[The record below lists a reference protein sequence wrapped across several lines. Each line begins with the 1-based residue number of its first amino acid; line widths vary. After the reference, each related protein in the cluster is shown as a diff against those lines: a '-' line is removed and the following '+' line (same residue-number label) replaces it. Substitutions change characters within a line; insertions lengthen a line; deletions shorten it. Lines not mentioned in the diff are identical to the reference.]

1 MNKKQASSIIENT
14 FNKAFNRDEFIDFA
28 GNLFNLRS
36 TDYSQRSV
44 GIFDTY
50 KQHVQSLEVVAKFS
64 DGKNEIDVLIVT
76 LIKDTSLDKA
86 RTMQRNFV
94 ARYLS
99 EKQGDAAIVAFT
111 SPDAEDWRFSL
122 IKMEYKFK
130 ATDTGVKVEQE
141 VTPAKRWSFLVGK
154 NENSHT
160 AQSQLVGILA
170 NDEVAPT
177 LEELEQ
183 AFSIET
189 VTNEFFAKY
198 TDLFLRMK
206 ESLDVLLE
214 NDPQLKADFESKE
227 VDTADFAKKTMG
239 QMAFLYFLQ
248 KKGWFGVA
256 PDKEWGTGVK
266 NFLREI
272 FERRNKYGENFFDDV
287 LEPLFYEA
295 LAQDRGNDAIYP
307 KLNNCR
313 MPFLNGGLFEPMNGY
328 SWETTHI
335 RLPDEL
341 FSNDTKTKEG
351 DIGDGILDVFDRY
364 NFTVNESEP
373 LEQEV
378 AVDPE
383 MLGKVFENLLP
394 ENLRKGKGAFYTPRV
409 IVHYMCQE
417 SLINYLDTET
427 NSLIPKV
434 DIESFI
440 QRGSQI
446 IQNDKSIIEQGGN
459 VGDLLLAQSISD
471 QANELDDLLANIKVC
486 DPAVGS
492 GAFPLGMLNEIV
504 TARTILGIHLRNN
517 TSAYNLKLHAI
528 SNSIY
533 GVDIDPG
540 AVEIAKLRFWLSLV
554 VEEDE
559 PTPLPN
565 LDHKIM
571 QGNSLVSQYEGIEL
585 FDDDFLNSTESIE
598 DEKNE
603 IQEKLNE
610 IQKEYFSLHSAGEF
624 TTARKTEIEEEIK
637 RLQRRLKFLNNKY
650 SNSAETGSLFD
661 APYAKKIAQQ
671 KAKLLQSKIAQYITV
686 DSKTNK
692 EDLKLEIDDLK
703 WDLIEAT
710 LEERDET
717 DKLGEIKK
725 LRKDRVKPFFIWK
738 LEFGKVFKNN
748 GGFDVVIGN
757 PPYVNT
763 KDIAKY
769 NWRSSLASEFGW
781 VDDLYNHFTHLAL
794 TLSKS
799 KGIISF
805 ITSDTFFT
813 IQSKSN
819 MRKLLLENEI
829 IHIIPTPKAFSAMV
843 DTAIF
848 IVKKNRNSCNYLLEF
863 SDIRKPNFDKLGFNK
878 QFIKSKGSEISTW
891 ERILNPLFANLNSGG
906 CYTKQIKVDL
916 FRNNLNQVFFSPSEM
931 NLQIKKNT
939 IPDINKLYERYW
951 NMIKTS
957 SDIVKNSAELDRYRT
972 TLKPGNLTLLGLVT
986 EGGQGMATG
995 NNGKF
1000 VGCLKGTKSADRI
1013 LETRY
1018 KRLYKAF
1025 TQENV
1030 LYQLYPDFLDC
1041 TTENDFNIA
1050 LSQIS
1055 EHEIRN
1061 LFDEIKL
1068 KTNRRIFG
1076 QGYLFKIIDASEVTN
1091 ISVMTD
1097 NEKKNGISNN
1107 RKDCFVMYDK
1117 GDRDGNKWFAK
1128 SPYYIKWSENSVNI
1142 LRTDKKARWQ
1152 GYDFYFRSGFCW
1164 TNVLNTNSEY
1174 IKSRIKNQSVND
1186 VGTMALYPLI
1196 KNINAKYLVCILNS
1210 YFIFK
1215 LLREFLNA
1223 SVNLQIN
1230 DMRKFPI
1237 IVPTE
1242 SKLKE
1247 FEHIFDCACTIKEK
1261 QFSEEVSKE
1270 VAMQQLDEIQKK
1282 LDKMVYSLYGIG

>member
-111 SPDAEDWRFSL
+111 SPDAQDWRFSL
-122 IKMEYKFK
+122 IKMDYKFK
-130 ATDTGVKVEQE
+130 ATDTGIKVEQE

-177 LEELEQ
+177 LDELEQ

-383 MLGKVFENLLP
+383 MLGKVFENLL
-394 ENLRKGKGAFYTPRV
+394 EIKDRKSKGAFYTPRE

-417 SLINYLDTET
+417 SLINYLETET

-440 QRGSQI
+440 QQGSQI
-446 IQNDKSIIEQGGN
+446 IQNDKSVIEQGGDKD
-459 VGDLLLAQSISD
+459 GLLLPQSISN
-471 QANELDDLLANIKVC
+471 QAEELDNLLANIKVC

-504 TARTILGIHLRNN
+504 TARTILGIHLKNN
-517 TSAYNLKLHAI
+517 PSAYNLKLHAI

-540 AVEIAKLRFWLSLV
+540 AIEIAKLRFWLSLV
-554 VEEDE
+554 VEEDK

-565 LDHKIM
+565 LEHKIM
-571 QGNSLVSQYEGIEL
+571 QGDSLMPQYEGIEL
-585 FDDDFLNSTESIE
+585 FDDDFLNNAESVN

-610 IQKEYFSLHSAGEF
+610 IQKEYFSLHNAGEF
-624 TTARKTEIEEEIK
+624 TAARKAEIEKEIK
-637 RLQRRLKFLNNKY
+637 RLQRSLKSLNTKY
-650 SNSAETGSLFD
+650 CHNVETGSLFD
-661 APYAKKIAQQ
+661 APHAKKIAQQ
-671 KAKLLQSKIAQYITV
+671 KSKLLQSKIAQYVTV

-692 EDLKLEIDDLK
+692 ENLKLEIDHLK

-710 LEERDET
+710 LEERNET
-717 DKLGEIKK
+717 DKLNKIKK

-738 LEFGKVFKNN
+738 LEFGEVFRDS

-757 PPYVNT
+757 PPYVSALE
-763 KDIAKY
+763 AK
-769 NWRSSLASEFGW
+769 
-781 VDDLYNHFTHLAL
+781 
-794 TLSKS
+794 K
-799 KGIISF
+799 
-805 ITSDTFFT
+805 T
-813 IQSKSN
+813 I
-819 MRKLLLENEI
+819 
-829 IHIIPTPKAFSAMV
+829 
-843 DTAIF
+843 
-848 IVKKNRNSCNYLLEF
+848 
-863 SDIRKPNFDKLGFNK
+863 
-878 QFIKSKGSEISTW
+878 
-891 ERILNPLFANLNSGG
+891 NPSVRD
-906 CYTKQIKVDL
+906 Q
-916 FRNNLNQVFFSPSEM
+916 
-931 NLQIKKNT
+931 
-939 IPDINKLYERYW
+939 
-951 NMIKTS
+951 
-957 SDIVKNSAELDRYRT
+957 
-972 TLKPGNLTLLGLVT
+972 
-986 EGGQGMATG
+986 
-995 NNGKF
+995 
-1000 VGCLKGTKSADRI
+1000 
-1013 LETRY
+1013 Y
-1018 KRLYKAF
+1018 KRLFSSATGAYDLY
-1025 TQENV
+1025 V
-1030 LYQLYPDFLDC
+1030 LFFELGM
-1041 TTENDFNIA
+1041 NIA
-1050 LSQIS
+1050 KDGGSLNLITPSKFLSASYAKSLRKFILEYSLVKIS
-1055 EHEIRN
+1055 DFSLIKIFESANVSTISTLICKNQLDQDVVVAKYHSLKDLREVEYITNKRKYLDFFPENMWGFLLSNNIEI
-1061 LFDEIKL
+1061 LM
-1068 KTNRRIFG
+1068 
-1076 QGYLFKIIDASEVTN
+1076 KIVTN
-1091 ISVMTD
+1091 SKTLEEV
-1097 NEKKNGISNN
+1097 
-1107 RKDCFVMYDK
+1107 
-1117 GDRDGNKWFAK
+1117 
-1128 SPYYIKWSENSVNI
+1128 
-1142 LRTDKKARWQ
+1142 
-1152 GYDFYFRSGFCW
+1152 
-1164 TNVLNTNSEY
+1164 
-1174 IKSRIKNQSVND
+1174 
-1186 VGTMALYPLI
+1186 
-1196 KNINAKYLVCILNS
+1196 
-1210 YFIFK
+1210 
-1215 LLREFLNA
+1215 A
-1223 SVNLQIN
+1223 SVNASSTAAEADEYSKYIHGNKCNNCVKMIN
-1230 DMRKFPI
+1230 TGTIGSINNFWGVKEFKNKGEKLLTPFLDLTDVSNRRCSMYKTPKLIFKKLSKK
-1237 IVPTE
+1237 IVATYDSKGEFASTNTNFVYNPDPRYSLDFLALYLN
-1242 SKLKE
+1242 SKLMDFVYKQLFGGLSMFSSFQFQSPQLRVLPIPSITE
-1247 FEHIFDCACTIKEK
+1247 INQKPFEELVKKILQAKQEGKDTADIEGKINELIYKLYDLTDEEIVIVEK
-1261 QFSEEVSKE
+1261 ASS
-1270 VAMQQLDEIQKK
+1270 
-1282 LDKMVYSLYGIG
+1282 

>member
-14 FNKAFNRDEFIDFA
+14 FNKAFNRDKFISFA

-36 TDYSQRSV
+36 TNYSQRSV

-50 KQHVQSLEVVAKFS
+50 KQHVKSLEVVAKFS
-64 DGKNEIDVLIVT
+64 DGKNEIDVLIIT

-111 SPDAEDWRFSL
+111 SPDAQDWRFSL
-122 IKMEYKFK
+122 IKMDYKFK
-130 ATDTGVKVEQE
+130 ATDTGIKVEQE

-177 LEELEQ
+177 LDELEQ

-206 ESLDVLLE
+206 EALDVLLE
-214 NDPQLKADFESKE
+214 NDSQLKSDFKDKE
-227 VDTADFAKKTMG
+227 IDTADFAKKTMG

-383 MLGKVFENLLP
+383 MLGKVFENLL
-394 ENLRKGKGAFYTPRV
+394 EIKDRKSKGAFYTPRE

-417 SLINYLDTET
+417 SLINYLETET

-440 QRGSQI
+440 QQGSQI
-446 IQNDKSIIEQGGN
+446 IQNDKSVIEQGG
-459 VGDLLLAQSISD
+459 DKDSLLLPKSISD
-471 QANELDDLLANIKVC
+471 QSERLDDLLANIKVC

-517 TSAYNLKLHAI
+517 PSAYNLKLHAI

-540 AVEIAKLRFWLSLV
+540 AIEIAKLRFWLSLV
-554 VEEDE
+554 VEEDN

-565 LDHKIM
+565 IEHKIM

-585 FDDDFLNSTESIE
+585 FDDDFLNSAES
-598 DEKNE
+598 DNNKKNE
-603 IQEKLNE
+603 IQDKLDAK
-610 IQKEYFSLHSAGEF
+610 QKEYFSLHSEGEL
-624 TTARKTEIEEEIK
+624 TVVKKSEIEEEIK
-637 RLQRRLKFLNNKY
+637 RLRRRQKFLNNKHN
-650 SNSAETGSLFD
+650 NSVETGGLFD
-661 APYAKKIAQQ
+661 TDQAKKIAQQ
-671 KAKLLQSKIAQYITV
+671 KAKLLQSKIAQYVTI

-692 EDLKLEIDDLK
+692 ENLKKEIDHLK

-710 LEERDET
+710 LEERGET
-717 DKLGEIKK
+717 GKLDEIKK

-738 LEFGKVFKNN
+738 LEFGDVFKNN

-757 PPYVNT
+757 PPYIMEDENKNAFNNLHHHSCYQGKTDIWHLFTGSGLDIVREKGVLT
-763 KDIAKY
+763 YIAK
-769 NWRSSLASEFGW
+769 NQWLCSAS
-781 VDDLYNHFTHLAL
+781 A
-794 TLSKS
+794 
-799 KGIISF
+799 
-805 ITSDTFFT
+805 
-813 IQSKSN
+813 SN
-819 MRKLLLENEI
+819 MREEIYRKSNLKKIVDFGVNMVFENASQQTMIVTLEKNLNNESHCIEYLKFAKPTKLKEIKRRISENFKNLDGLLVSRKRLPKDYSKTENLTFSSIEKEVILNKIDAKKNFEFNQKVEI
-829 IHIIPTPKAFSAMV
+829 IQGIIGGPDKAFTANKEELSNFTHDEKKYIKMLHTSTGKFYTPDTDKYIFYIHRHNFNSLDDCPNIKNQLIEYQEKLV
-843 DTAIF
+843 DRRE
-848 IVKKNRNSCNYLLEF
+848 VKKNSIKWFHLWWPRDEKFFVDGAKIVFASRTKGRNFSFTTQSFYGSRNLFFIKSDRVNLKYIVALLNSKLMCFYMDERLKHTG
-863 SDIRKPNFDKLGFNK
+863 DLLQLDKN
-878 QFIKSKGSEISTW
+878 QFIKI
-891 ERILNPLFANLNSGG
+891 PLFTPDRTQDFEKL
-906 CYTKQIKVDL
+906 VDKIIE
-916 FRNNLNQVFFSPSEM
+916 NKKM
-931 NLQIKKNT
+931 NG
-939 IPDINKLYERYW
+939 
-951 NMIKTS
+951 
-957 SDIVKNSAELDRYRT
+957 SA
-972 TLKPGNLTLLGLVT
+972 
-986 EGGQGMATG
+986 
-995 NNGKF
+995 
-1000 VGCLKGTKSADRI
+1000 
-1013 LETRY
+1013 
-1018 KRLYKAF
+1018 KRLEA
-1025 TQENV
+1025 QIDQLV
-1030 LYQLYPDFLDC
+1030 YQLYDL
-1041 TTENDFNIA
+1041 T
-1050 LSQIS
+1050 
-1055 EHEIRN
+1055 
-1061 LFDEIKL
+1061 DE
-1068 KTNRRIFG
+1068 
-1076 QGYLFKIIDASEVTN
+1076 E
-1091 ISVMTD
+1091 ISVV
-1097 NEKKNGISNN
+1097 EKTS
-1107 RKDCFVMYDK
+1107 D
-1117 GDRDGNKWFAK
+1117 
-1128 SPYYIKWSENSVNI
+1128 
-1142 LRTDKKARWQ
+1142 
-1152 GYDFYFRSGFCW
+1152 
-1164 TNVLNTNSEY
+1164 
-1174 IKSRIKNQSVND
+1174 
-1186 VGTMALYPLI
+1186 
-1196 KNINAKYLVCILNS
+1196 
-1210 YFIFK
+1210 
-1215 LLREFLNA
+1215 
-1223 SVNLQIN
+1223 
-1230 DMRKFPI
+1230 
-1237 IVPTE
+1237 
-1242 SKLKE
+1242 
-1247 FEHIFDCACTIKEK
+1247 
-1261 QFSEEVSKE
+1261 
-1270 VAMQQLDEIQKK
+1270 
-1282 LDKMVYSLYGIG
+1282 

>member
-14 FNKAFNRDEFIDFA
+14 FNKAFNRDKFISFV

-36 TDYSQRSV
+36 TDYLQRSV

-50 KQHVQSLEVVAKFS
+50 KQHVQSLEVIATFS

-76 LIKDTSLDKA
+76 LVRDTSLDKA

-111 SPDAEDWRFSL
+111 SPDAQDWRFSL
-122 IKMEYKFK
+122 IKMDYKFK
-130 ATDTGVKVEQE
+130 ATDTGIKVEQE

-177 LEELEQ
+177 LDELEQ
-183 AFSIET
+183 AFNIET

-256 PDKEWGTGVK
+256 PGKEWGTGVK

-341 FSNDTKTKEG
+341 FSNKTEVYEG
-351 DIGDGILDVFDRY
+351 NGILDIFDLY

-434 DIESFI
+434 DIELFI
-440 QRGSQI
+440 QQGSQI

-492 GAFPLGMLNEIV
+492 GAFPLGILNEIV

-517 TSAYNLKLHAI
+517 PSTYSLKLHAI

-559 PTPLPN
+559 PMPLPN

-585 FDDDFLNSTESIE
+585 FDDDFLNSAESIE
-598 DEKNE
+598 DEKSE
-603 IQEKLNE
+603 IREKLNE

-624 TTARKTEIEEEIK
+624 TSSRKTKIENEIK
-637 RLQRRLKFLNNKY
+637 RLQRKLKFLNNKHDHKV
-650 SNSAETGSLFD
+650 ETGSLFD
-661 APYAKKIAQQ
+661 VPQVKKIAQQ
-671 KAKLLQSKIAQYITV
+671 KSKLLQSKIAQYVTIE
-686 DSKTNK
+686 SRRYK
-692 EDLKLEIDDLK
+692 ENLKKEIDRLK
-703 WDLIEAT
+703 WELIEAT
-710 LEERDET
+710 LKERGET
-717 DKLGEIKK
+717 EKLNEIKK

-748 GGFDVVIGN
+748 GGFDIVIGN
-757 PPYVNT
+757 PPYVST
-763 KDIAKY
+763 KDVSKY
-769 NWRSSLASEFGW
+769 KWRSSLESEFGW
-781 VDDLYNHFTHLAL
+781 VDDLYNHFTHLAIN
-794 TLSKS
+794 LSKND
-799 KGIISF
+799 GIITF

-813 IQSKSN
+813 IQTKAN
-819 MRKLLLENEI
+819 MRALLLKNKI
-829 IHIIPTPKAFSAMV
+829 LHLISTPKAFSAMV
-843 DTAIF
+843 DTSIF
-848 IVKKNRNSCNYLLEF
+848 IVKKQNDIEDYQIKF
-863 SDIRKPNFDKLGFNK
+863 SDIRKPDFDQLGFSQSYLK
-878 QFIKSKGSEISTW
+878 TSGKSVAIW
-891 ERILNPLFANLNSGG
+891 ERILDPLFSNLKTGKY
-906 CYTKQIKVDL
+906 YTKDIPVSIFKS
-916 FRNNLNQVFFSPSEM
+916 NLNQVFFSPTEL
-931 NLQIKKNT
+931 NLQIKEKV
-939 IPDINKLYERYW
+939 IPGVKSLYDLYW
-951 NMIKTS
+951 DLIKTS
-957 SDIVKNSAELDRYRT
+957 RDISKNIDKLNKYRGS
-972 TLKPGNLTLLGLVT
+972 LSPGDLTILGLVT
-986 EGGQGMATG
+986 EGGQGMATS

-1000 VGCLKGTKSADRI
+1000 VGCLQGTKSANRI
-1013 LETRY
+1013 TETRG
-1018 KRLYKAF
+1018 KKLAEVFLKEKKLF
-1025 TQENV
+1025 E
-1030 LYQLYPDFLDC
+1030 LYPVFSSC
-1041 TTENDFNIA
+1041 INKNDFEVI
-1050 LSQIS
+1050 LSIKS
-1055 EHEIRN
+1055 EVEIREI
-1061 LFDEIKL
+1061 FDEIKL
-1068 KTNRRIFG
+1068 KVGRDVFG
-1076 QGYLFKIIDASEVTN
+1076 QGYLFRIIESSE
-1091 ISVMTD
+1091 IADIDEMTED
-1097 NEKKNGISNN
+1097 EKQSGIANE
-1107 RKDCFVMYDK
+1107 RKDHFVLYDK
-1117 GDRDGNKWFAK
+1117 GDRDGNRWFAE
-1128 SPYYIKWSENSVNI
+1128 SPYYIDWSKKSVKWLKGNSG
-1142 LRTDKKARWQ
+1142 KKGKGMPVVRNPK
-1152 GYDFYFRSGFCW
+1152 FYFRAGFCW
-1164 TNVLNTNSEY
+1164 TDVNSTY
-1174 IKSRIKNQSVND
+1174 LKSRVKFKSVHD
-1186 VGTMALYPLI
+1186 VLSMSLFSMSDI
-1196 KNINAKYLVCILNS
+1196 ISEKYIVCIINS
-1210 YFIFK
+1210 KFIS
-1215 LLREFLNA
+1215 EFVGDFIN
-1223 SVNLQIN
+1223 STSHFQIN
-1230 DMRKFPI
+1230 DARRVPLIIPTSSQLLKF
-1237 IVPTE
+1237 E
-1242 SKLKE
+1242 SV
-1247 FEHIFDCACTIKEK
+1247 FDKAYAIKEL
-1261 QFSEEVSKE
+1261 QFSEDLSKE
-1270 VAMQQLDEIQKK
+1270 IAEQKLDEIQKE
-1282 LDKMVYSLYGIG
+1282 LDDMVYSLYGIS